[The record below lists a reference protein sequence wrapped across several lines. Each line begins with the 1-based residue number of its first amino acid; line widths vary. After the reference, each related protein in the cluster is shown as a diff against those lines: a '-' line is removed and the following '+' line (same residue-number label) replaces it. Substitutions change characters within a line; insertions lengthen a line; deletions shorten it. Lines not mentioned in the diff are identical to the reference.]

1 VGVALFELLSALDR
15 WLVLRVA
22 LASGTRLGALRSY
35 GGDGAVVQR
44 RIAQSSRRLC
54 VLLWAPLG
62 ALWGG
67 YILYDAT
74 NYGASGVLGIVV
86 VMLFELLPA
95 ASLGAT
101 VLLLWSECTAIGQL
115 ATEILDG
122 VIATPAAERDVALT
136 QRAVGKVQAALK
148 EASRRWSGVLLV
160 QLLLFASVTGGFA
173 TWVLTRSNL
182 DAGDMVLFAAFVLPV
197 LWPLVLS
204 FAAVVR
210 ANALFDEI
218 PARVTS
224 EFLFTPAVRAPP
236 YNR

>member
-1 VGVALFELLSALDR
+1 
-15 WLVLRVA
+15 
-22 LASGTRLGALRSY
+22 
-35 GGDGAVVQR
+35 
-44 RIAQSSRRLC
+44 
-54 VLLWAPLG
+54 
-62 ALWGG
+62 
-67 YILYDAT
+67 
-74 NYGASGVLGIVV
+74 
-86 VMLFELLPA
+86 
-95 ASLGAT
+95 
-101 VLLLWSECTAIGQL
+101 
-115 ATEILDG
+115 

-136 QRAVGKVQAALK
+136 LRSFGKVQAALQ

>member
-1 VGVALFELLSALDR
+1 MMLVELLA
-15 WLVLRVA
+15 
-22 LASGTRLGALRSY
+22 
-35 GGDGAVVQR
+35 
-44 RIAQSSRRLC
+44 
-54 VLLWAPLG
+54 
-62 ALWGG
+62 
-67 YILYDAT
+67 
-74 NYGASGVLGIVV
+74 
-86 VMLFELLPA
+86 F

-122 VIATPAAERDVALT
+122 VITTPAAQRDVALT
-136 QRAVGKVQAALK
+136 LRSFGKVQAALQ

-160 QLLLFASVTGGFA
+160 QLLLFASITGGFA
-173 TWVLTRSNL
+173 TMVLTSSDL
-182 DAGDMVLFAAFVLPV
+182 SAEGMMLVATLVLPT

-224 EFLFTPAVRAPP
+224 EFLFTPAVRTAC
-236 YNR
+236 R